1 MKHIKIIIL
10 TSTLFTLNCKNINTE
25 KRIENQNNEKPKKL
39 NECGKNSNDTIIS
52 DSLKSV
58 NYLKKDFNQL
68 NRNVSFVDSLNMFA
82 VNNEK

>member
-1 MKHIKIIIL
+1 MKYIKSIIL
-10 TSTLFTLNCKNINTE
+10 SFSLFTLNCKNINTE
-25 KRIENQNNEKPKKL
+25 KRIENQNNEKPKKST
-39 NECGKNSNDTIIS
+39 EYDKNSNDTIIS

-68 NRNVSFVDSLNMFA
+68 NRNVSIVDSLNMFV

>member
-1 MKHIKIIIL
+1 MKYIKSIIL
-10 TSTLFTLNCKNINTE
+10 SFSLFALNCKNINTD
-25 KRIENQNNEKPKKL
+25 KRIENQNNEKPKKS
-39 NECGKNSNDTIIS
+39 NEYDKNSNDTIIS

-68 NRNVSFVDSLNMFA
+68 NRNVSFVDSLNMFV